1 MATVFIYVIIL
12 GILWGG
18 DGGPIKSES
27 LDKRAF
33 CVFVFVFFTISHETV
48 AFLSHTATIHQ
59 RSV

>member
-33 CVFVFVFFTISHETV
+33 CVFVFVFFYILT
-48 AFLSHTATIHQ
+48 
-59 RSV
+59 

>member
-18 DGGPIKSES
+18 DGGPIKCES

-33 CVFVFVFFTISHETV
+33 CGLFFYILT
-48 AFLSHTATIHQ
+48 
-59 RSV
+59 